1 MALLAKYP
9 VRMEETEMSEETDP
23 VVEIDERDCIYSA
36 EEEVA
41 ELKAELREAKDDAKE
56 NWFVFK
62 QRSEDLIEYKARF
75 DEEVRGGIELQDR
88 LDAKDEELEQAKE
101 QIRKCHARLA
111 KWGEILGVIKF
122 SMRDVDKA

>member
-1 MALLAKYP
+1 
-9 VRMEETEMSEETDP
+9 
-23 VVEIDERDCIYSA
+23 
-36 EEEVA
+36 VA

-88 LDAKDEELEQAKE
+88 LDAKDKELEQTKE
-101 QIRKCHARLA
+101 QIKKCHERLS